1 MNDGDKPVD
10 RTRRVL
16 IGLCLLAAIALIIA
30 FAIPQ
35 QPSVS
40 LSPKEPAVV
49 LQQVRTMAVPRVELE
64 DGYAGADSCR
74 ECHEHHYDT
83 WYNSYHRTMTQVAS
97 RQTSAA
103 SFDDVEIE
111 FADPATKKVTLRDD
125 DDGLWFE
132 MEVKNAAGKTEIVRH
147 PIVLM
152 TGSHHAQ
159 GYWYA
164 SGQDSALRRAPF
176 TYRIEQGRWITH
188 GATFLRPPGT
198 DPNPPN
204 ITGVW
209 NQMCNRCHTTR
220 PRPREEDD
228 GSFDTHVADLGI
240 SCEACHG
247 PGEQHIE
254 NVELESD
261 DLAIVQPEKLSPSRG
276 SEVCGQCHAAV
287 EFNNDEDHAKWLREG
302 FSYHPG
308 DELAE
313 HLHVK
318 DSDIHTFWSD
328 GMVRLSGREYNGLL
342 STPCFNH
349 GDSAR
354 QMTCMSCHV
363 IHPPEDDP
371 RPVKEW
377 ANDLLKLNM
386 DSNRPGLQNNQA
398 CTQCHEEYADET
410 FLTNHTHHE
419 ISSSGSICYNCH
431 MPHTAWGLMKASRS
445 HTISSPN
452 VQESLDP
459 VGRPNACNLC
469 HLDKPL
475 SWTAEAINRQYGH
488 SDTLQRMSDDQ
499 REIAAGMLWALKGD
513 AAMRA
518 LVSWGMGWQPA
529 RETAGT
535 YWTVPV
541 LANLLLDPYEVVR
554 NNAYLTLKTIEG
566 YEDLDYDFLGS
577 QEQRE
582 AAVEWVLQIWQH
594 QRQAEKWGA
603 SDPLLLD
610 EAGQLKEAEMQRLLR
625 WRDDRDVI
633 IAE

>member
-16 IGLCLLAAIALIIA
+16 VGLCLLAAIALIIA
-30 FAIPQ
+30 FTIRP
-35 QPSVS
+35 QPSA
-40 LSPKEPAVV
+40 SPNHKEQAIV
-49 LQQVRTMAVPRVELE
+49 LQQVRAEDHPIAVSEN
-64 DGYAGADSCR
+64 GYVGSDSCR
-74 ECHEHHYDT
+74 ECHEHNYDT
-83 WYNSYHRTMTQVAS
+83 WYDSYHRTMTQVAS

-111 FADPATKKVTLRDD
+111 FADPEIEKVTLRQNGDE
-125 DDGLWFE
+125 LSFE
-132 MEVKNAAGKTEIVRH
+132 TEEKDAMDQPQIVRR
-147 PIVLM
+147 PIVLL
-152 TGSHHAQ
+152 TGSHISQ
-159 GYWYA
+159 GYWYP
-164 SGQDSALRRAPF
+164 SGQGRALKRFPF
-176 TYRIEQGRWITH
+176 TYRIDLGRWIPD
-188 GATFLRPPGT
+188 GANFLQPPGNHSHS
-198 DPNPPN
+198 DS
-204 ITGVW
+204 TGTW
-209 NQMCNRCHTTR
+209 TQLCARCHTTSLH
-220 PRPREEDD
+220 PRIDD
-228 GSFDTHVADLGI
+228 NGIFDTHVADFGI

-254 NVELESD
+254 NVGLESD
-261 DLAIVQPEKLSPSRG
+261 DLAIVQPEKLSPTRG
-276 SEVCGQCHAAV
+276 SEVCGQCHAATR
-287 EFNNDEDHAKWLREG
+287 FKSKEDFLTWRREG
-302 FSYHPG
+302 LSYHPG

-313 HLHVK
+313 YLHVK

-386 DSNRPGLQNNQA
+386 DSNRPGLQNNEA

-431 MPHTAWGLMKASRS
+431 MPHTAWGLMRASRS

-475 SWTAEAINRQYGH
+475 SWTAAALNRQYGH
-488 SDTLQRMSDDQ
+488 SETFPRMSDDQ

-513 AAMRA
+513 AAVRA

-582 AAVEWVLQIWQH
+582 AAVEQVLQIWQH

-603 SDPLLLD
+603 SDSLLLD

-625 WRDDRDVI
+625 WRDDRDI
-633 IAE
+633 FISE

>member
-16 IGLCLLAAIALIIA
+16 VGLCLLAAIALIIA
-30 FAIPQ
+30 FTIRP
-35 QPSVS
+35 QPSA
-40 LSPKEPAVV
+40 SPGHKEQAIV
-49 LQQVRTMAVPRVELE
+49 LQQVRAEDHPIAVSEN
-64 DGYAGADSCR
+64 GYVGSDSCR
-74 ECHEHHYDT
+74 ECHEHNYDT
-83 WYNSYHRTMTQVAS
+83 WYDSYHRTMTQVAS

-111 FADPATKKVTLRDD
+111 FADPELEKVTLRQNGDE
-125 DDGLWFE
+125 LSFE
-132 MEVKNAAGKTEIVRH
+132 TEEKDAMDQPQIVRR
-147 PIVLM
+147 PIVLL
-152 TGSHHAQ
+152 TGSHISQ
-159 GYWYA
+159 GYWYP
-164 SGQDSALRRAPF
+164 SGQGRALKRFPF
-176 TYRIEQGRWITH
+176 TYRIDLGRWIPD
-188 GATFLRPPGT
+188 GANFLQPPGNHSHS
-198 DPNPPN
+198 DS
-204 ITGVW
+204 TGTW
-209 NQMCNRCHTTR
+209 TQLCARCHTTSLH
-220 PRPREEDD
+220 PRIDD
-228 GSFDTHVADLGI
+228 NGIFDTHVADFGI

-254 NVELESD
+254 NVGLESD
-261 DLAIVQPEKLSPSRG
+261 DLAIVQPEKLSPARS
-276 SEVCGQCHAAV
+276 SEVCGQCHAATR
-287 EFNNDEDHAKWLREG
+287 FKSKEDFLTWRREG
-302 FSYHPG
+302 LSYHPG

-313 HLHVK
+313 YLHVK

-386 DSNRPGLQNNQA
+386 DSNRPGLQNNEA
-398 CTQCHEEYADET
+398 CTQCHEEYADEA

-431 MPHTAWGLMKASRS
+431 MPHTAWGLMRASRS

-475 SWTAEAINRQYGH
+475 SWTAAALNRQYGH
-488 SDTLQRMSDDQ
+488 SETFPRMSDDQ

-513 AAMRA
+513 AAVRA

-541 LANLLLDPYEVVR
+541 LANLLLDPYDAVR
-554 NNAYLTLKTIEG
+554 LTAFNTLKTIEG
-566 YEDLDYDFLGS
+566 YEDLDYDFVGS

-603 SDPLLLD
+603 SDSLLLD